1 MRHACERTPTD
12 WATVLQMS
20 HKLKATIAMMGIS
33 QLQLVV
39 AQIEKYAQQEVNT
52 QEIVKL
58 ISQTEQIY
66 ALVKVE
72 LQARLELF
80 QQEVS

>member
-1 MRHACERTPTD
+1 
-12 WATVLQMS
+12 MS